1 MNVPGSTE
9 DQMSKDKNS
18 EHEPH
23 LESTE
28 VILVHSNIFNHD
40 YQQDWRSLYTVAP
53 NNPFGKLLK
62 ISVKNLIFSR
72 TFNSQFQEIKVWFTN
87 QNTQPLETEDKIN
100 LTNIIK

>member
-1 MNVPGSTE
+1 MKILLWTN
-9 DQMSKDKNS
+9 
-18 EHEPH
+18 
-23 LESTE
+23 STE

-100 LTNIIK
+100 LVNQIV